1 MTKESASEME
11 ILYTN
16 IMEIYRT
23 LETLQRPVASWDDF
37 LVFIAVQRLD
47 SDSVKAWEYHLGPS
61 KDPPTWQQFTE
72 FLMTRLLSL
81 QAFEK
86 SRGTKGPAQPRQI
99 PVKAHFQGKLKDQP
113 AFNSKTCGICS
124 ENHHPS
130 KCSQYESKTVPQRI
144 ALIVKHK
151 LCYNCLGPHR
161 AATYKITR
169 RCIKCGN
176 KHHTTIHKSD
186 MKPKVNKPD
195 ALNSENHSDSATKP
209 VQSNVLHSALG
220 VQFSP
225 SEVLLATAR
234 VNLLN
239 DRGEK
244 RKVRV
249 LIDQGSEISL
259 IRERVVQLMRI
270 PRKMTAISLVGV
282 GGEQTNKTKGLTS
295 FTLQSLH
302 DSQSTCSVTAHI
314 LPKLTTP
321 LPSAKITTTVWP
333 HLAEL
338 ELADPEFSLPG
349 AIDIIIG
356 SDFYGHIIQDGLVKG
371 VINLPTAQRTIFG
384 WIISGPCGFQPN
396 PNLSSSAPCGLQPT
410 PVVSQSYHV
419 SVDRELLEVL
429 SRFWELEDIPC
440 SSRSLLSTEHQ
451 ACEDHFQSTHSRD
464 ENGRYVVRLPFKDS
478 VSQLGNS
485 KIKAFRLIS
494 RMKNTFENDPAYKR
508 TYFDFMNEY
517 NQLQHMRIVSDQ
529 KYDPPQVYYL
539 PHHGVKRETS
549 LTTKLRVVFNGSSR
563 TTSGLSLNDILHT
576 GEKLQ
581 TDLFN
586 VLIWMRKFL
595 YVFST
600 DVEKMYRQIKVHS
613 DDWNFQRVLWFDQS
627 DNIAAFQLTTVTY
640 GLACAPFLA
649 LRTLLQLVKDHG
661 DQYPLA
667 VPSLTKG
674 RYVDDIFGGADSI
687 QQAQEIVTQ
696 LNNLCMAGGFPLQK
710 WFCSHPDILAFV
722 QNDKKILSSSVAI
735 KDNTMLEWDDPLP
748 PPLSAEWINFL
759 QDLQEI
765 SSLTF
770 PRWLGCTSD
779 TKLEIHG
786 FVMHLSELWQQSYT
800 CEQHLLMEIQRSP

>member
-1 MTKESASEME
+1 MPTFLHHARLPRLQIPKFNGSPADWLSFKDLFNSIVIANPSLSCVEKLQYMKTSLTGSAAQFLKNTALTSDNIQKAWDALIAFFENKRILVNSALFSLINLKRMTKESASEME
-11 ILYTN
+11 TLYTN

-47 SDSVKAWEYHLGPS
+47 SDSVKAWEHHLGPS

-86 SRGTKGPAQPRQI
+86 SRGTKGPAQSRQI

-113 AFNSKTCGICS
+113 AFNSKTCG
-124 ENHHPS
+124 
-130 KCSQYESKTVPQRI
+130 
-144 ALIVKHK
+144 
-151 LCYNCLGPHR
+151 PHR
-161 AATYKITR
+161 AATCKITR

-195 ALNSENHSDSATKP
+195 ALNSENHSESATKP
-209 VQSNVLHSALG
+209 IQSNVLHSALG
-220 VQFSP
+220 AQFSP

-270 PRKMTAISLVGV
+270 PRKMTAIPLVGV

-302 DSQSTCSVTAHI
+302 DSQSTCSITAHI

-371 VINLPTAQRTIFG
+371 VINSPTAQRTIFG

-396 PNLSSSAPCGLQPT
+396 PNLSSSAPCGFQPT

-419 SVDRELLEVL
+419 SFDRELLEVL

-464 ENGRYVVRLPFKDS
+464 ENSRYIVRLPSKDS
-478 VSQLGNS
+478 VNQLGNS
-485 KIKAFRLIS
+485 KIKALRLIS
-494 RMKNTFENDPAYKR
+494 RMKKTFENDPAYKR

-517 NQLQHMRIVSDQ
+517 NQLQHMCIVSDQ

-539 PHHGVKRETS
+539 PHHGVIRETS
-549 LTTKLRVVFNGSSR
+549 LTTKLRVVFN
-563 TTSGLSLNDILHT
+563 
-576 GEKLQ
+576 
-581 TDLFN
+581 
-586 VLIWMRKFL
+586 
-595 YVFST
+595 
-600 DVEKMYRQIKVHS
+600 
-613 DDWNFQRVLWFDQS
+613 
-627 DNIAAFQLTTVTY
+627 
-640 GLACAPFLA
+640 
-649 LRTLLQLVKDHG
+649 
-661 DQYPLA
+661 
-667 VPSLTKG
+667 
-674 RYVDDIFGGADSI
+674 
-687 QQAQEIVTQ
+687 
-696 LNNLCMAGGFPLQK
+696 
-710 WFCSHPDILAFV
+710 
-722 QNDKKILSSSVAI
+722 
-735 KDNTMLEWDDPLP
+735 
-748 PPLSAEWINFL
+748 
-759 QDLQEI
+759 
-765 SSLTF
+765 
-770 PRWLGCTSD
+770 
-779 TKLEIHG
+779 
-786 FVMHLSELWQQSYT
+786 
-800 CEQHLLMEIQRSP
+800 